1 MRLTLLLVALFGLCI
16 CLSLAEESTIEDEA
30 SKFLDARNAIQGKG
44 KNKSKPAAG
53 GSKSTTATSKAT
65 VKATT
70 NANKATKSASQVT
83 THNKA
88 TGVSTSRTTSLVAT
102 TSSSSTSRSSSI
114 SSSNSVASTS
124 SSLPSS
130 SLAASTSTASTSN
143 AISTSSVSNLAS
155 ASVSSAPSITSASTT
170 SAQYCTPTISKK
182 NLLKTTI
189 CMCPDG
195 IKASASKTPN
205 PPCPYTTVPPPSAM
219 LPMQNADEHS
229 GGSFWSKAWEVAKPH
244 AGEVAGQ
251 AGQFAVDHY
260 GQPIKDKFNHL
271 IPVKGQDVSAADLA
285 QVDPVQLQQAE
296 QSQAA
301 QGGAE
306 VDPSTYE
313 GEQSGVGDGQAGVVQ
328 GGGSASSGSGVGGSV
343 NGVDGTAAQ
352 GNSQHAG
359 QVGQQIGSPSTN
371 AGQTGQVGSGGQ
383 QNGGASQQ
391 SGSTVENDAN
401 DSPNGVSGQ
410 GNPGSA
416 AGNPTG
422 NNGNQGEQNAAAQSG
437 GAQGGASQQ
446 DTTQNA
452 GLESDSVPNA
462 AASSQPGSHVRS
474 KRVASSNLA
483 SPGLNWNGTS
493 ANGSSIL
500 PSGSAPSAPLGT
512 GTTSG
517 AGGDDGPACPVHGD
531 VSPDEMQ
538 GDDDPDSA
546 LPVGVPVECKHKRD
560 ILRLRTVSNCSPT
573 VTSSGSTFTSTSV
586 CDEDVVTARDE
597 ICDPAASTVASG
609 GPFATGG
616 VVGSA
621 GGSAFFP
628 NGTATSDPIVKTAN
642 AGEATNLGARN
653 PKPRDGG
660 PFVVDK
666 SYAGSGSNSSV
677 RSQMAGS
684 AYSGTST
691 GSTLPTISIDGPAC
705 SARLS
710 SNITVSY
717 SSNSAGVSPSTAS
730 VTGVITSSVPPL
742 RQGPIGPVSAR
753 DEPESESQSRI
764 RLMVSHGTS
773 PASSPH
779 VSITRTEL
787 HSLRL
792 GSTVLGQRWAHEFAD
807 VPATTQAAGAEE
819 TESAGSGKHTTDP
832 EDADGQNEGIE
843 EEALEGEDF
852 DLERSFELSNVHFGN
867 STHSI
872 QASTSSSIEIHQ
884 YEKRRNSSAEIY
896 AIPGSNATTP
906 SSSNANRTVSATTNS
921 STNRQTSELYNPPLT
936 SNAPLTSPTATLP
949 SSTLSIPVSTITVT
963 ADPWVW
969 TTTLGQN
976 GHDETNGT
984 VIACEATAGMNIPIT
999 DAPRCVTTADAQ
1011 WAILSTPSPTPYVYV
1026 KAPVDSSAYVGNLT
1040 ATALSSALYSALSV
1054 ACPEEECQ
1062 PNATIPGIVY
1072 PGSHDDLKEGEL
1084 VITIHDGHLYT
1095 KGEGVRDLTF
1105 KLTAMLANASSTEM
1119 CFNGTVTAGSPIN
1132 NLPAVAPGF
1141 VIPYV
1146 PLAEEE
1152 ILLCNMAGLMLIE
1165 YYSGNRTD
1173 GPDTRLFLSFSFQD
1187 HEGGSDMTAE
1197 ICEKVML
1204 GMDIAG
1210 TMLACIPIIG
1220 PIISAVMKASK
1231 AACRMAEKVEETAD
1245 QIDAAIAAGTEVVD
1259 NLLSL
1264 KSDLPLSVP
1273 AD

>member
-1 MRLTLLLVALFGLCI
+1 MRVNFLLVAVFGLCI
-16 CLSLAEESTIEDEA
+16 CLSLAQETMVEDGYSEP
-30 SKFLDARNAIQGKG
+30 LNARNAILGKG
-44 KNKSKPAAG
+44 KNKSKPTAG
-53 GSKSTTATSKAT
+53 GSKSTKATSKAT

-70 NANKATKSASQVT
+70 NANKATKSTSQVT
-83 THNKA
+83 TQNKA
-88 TGVSTSRTTSLVAT
+88 ASVATSRTTSLVAT
-102 TSSSSTSRSSSI
+102 TSSSNTSRSSSI
-114 SSSNSVASTS
+114 SSSNSVTSISSS

-130 SLAASTSTASTSN
+130 SLAVSASTSSASN
-143 AISTSSVSNLAS
+143 AISTSSVSNPAS
-155 ASVSSAPSITSASTT
+155 GSVSPTSSITSASTT
-170 SAQYCTPTISKK
+170 NTQYCTPTISKK

-189 CMCPDG
+189 CMCPNG

-205 PPCPYTTVPPPSAM
+205 PPCPYTIVPTPSAM
-219 LPMQNADEHS
+219 LPMQNADENS
-229 GGSFWSKAWEVAKPH
+229 GGSVWSKAWEVAKPH
-244 AGEVAGQ
+244 AGQVAGQ

-285 QVDPVQLQQAE
+285 QVDPIQLQQAE

-301 QGGAE
+301 QGAVE

-313 GEQSGVGDGQAGVVQ
+313 GEQAGVGDGQAGAVQ
-328 GGGSASSGSGVGGSV
+328 GGGSASSGSEVGGDG
-343 NGVDGTAAQ
+343 NGVDGTTAQ
-352 GNSQHAG
+352 GNSQDAG
-359 QVGQQIGSPSTN
+359 QVGQQNGSPSSN
-371 AGQTGQVGSGGQ
+371 AGQNGQMGGGGQ
-383 QNGGASQQ
+383 QNVGASQQ
-391 SGSTVENDAN
+391 SGGTMENDAN
-401 DSPNGVSGQ
+401 DSLNGVSGQ
-410 GNPGSA
+410 GNSGNA
-416 AGNPTG
+416 AGTQADNT
-422 NNGNQGEQNAAAQSG
+422 GNQGKQNAAAQSS

-446 DTTQNA
+446 NTTQNT
-452 GLESDSVPNA
+452 GFESDNIPNTA
-462 AASSQPGSHVRS
+462 PSSQPGAHVRS
-474 KRVASSNLA
+474 KRVASTNPA

-493 ANGSSIL
+493 ASGGGAL
-500 PSGSAPSAPLGT
+500 PSESAPSAPLGT

-517 AGGDDGPACPVHGD
+517 ANGDDVPACPVHGD
-531 VSPDEMQ
+531 VSPDEQQ

-546 LPVGVPVECKHKRD
+546 LPVGAPVECKQKRD

-573 VTSSGSTFTSTSV
+573 VISSGSTFTSTIV

-597 ICDPAASTVASG
+597 ICDPAGSTAASG
-609 GPFATGG
+609 GSFATGG
-616 VVGSA
+616 AVGSA

-628 NGTATSDPIVKTAN
+628 NGTSTSDPVLKSAN
-642 AGEATNLGARN
+642 AGAATNLGARN

-660 PFVVDK
+660 PFIVDK

-677 RSQMAGS
+677 RSQMAGTAS
-684 AYSGTST
+684 FGNGT
-691 GSTLPTISIDGPAC
+691 GSALPTISIDGLAC

-717 SSNSAGVSPSTAS
+717 SSNSAGTSSSTAS
-730 VTGVITSSVPPL
+730 LTGVITSSVTPL
-742 RQGPIGPVSAR
+742 RKGPIGQISAR

-779 VSITRTEL
+779 VSITKTEI
-787 HSLRL
+787 HSLHL
-792 GSTVLGQRWAHEFAD
+792 VSAVLGQRWAHEFAD
-807 VPATTQAAGAEE
+807 VPTATQAAGAEE
-819 TESAGSGKHTTDP
+819 TGSAGSAQAATDSVDP
-832 EDADGQNEGIE
+832 NESNQGIE
-843 EEALEGEDF
+843 EETLERGDV
-852 DLERSFELSNVHFGN
+852 DLETVL
-867 STHSI
+867 
-872 QASTSSSIEIHQ
+872 
-884 YEKRRNSSAEIY
+884 
-896 AIPGSNATTP
+896 ATTD
-906 SSSNANRTVSATTNS
+906 S

-936 SNAPLTSPTATLP
+936 SNAPITSPTATLP
-949 SSTLSIPVSTITVT
+949 SSTSSIQVSTVTVN

-976 GHDETNGT
+976 GDDKTNGT

-1072 PGSHDDLKEGEL
+1072 PGSHDNMKEGEL

-1095 KGEGVRDLTF
+1095 KDEGVRDLTF
-1105 KLTAMLANASSTEM
+1105 KLAAMLANASSTEM
-1119 CFNGTVTAGSPIN
+1119 CFEYSKAIGTRDPDAAPLVPPPIVH
-1132 NLPAVAPGF
+1132 P
-1141 VIPYV
+1141 IKT
-1146 PLAEEE
+1146 EEVV
-1152 ILLCNMAGLMLIE
+1152 LCNMAGLMLIE

-1210 TMLACIPIIG
+1210 TVLACIPIIG
-1220 PIISAVMKASK
+1220 PIINSVMKASK
-1231 AACRMAEKVEETAD
+1231 AACRMAEKVEETAGK
-1245 QIDAAIAAGTEVVD
+1245 IDAAIAAGTEVVD

-1264 KSDLPLSVP
+1264 KSDLPLSIP

>member
-16 CLSLAEESTIEDEA
+16 CLSLAQETMVEDET
-30 SKFLDARNAIQGKG
+30 SQPLDARNAIFGKSN
-44 KNKSKPAAG
+44 KKSKPAAG
-53 GSKSTTATSKAT
+53 GSKSTRATSKAT

-83 THNKA
+83 TKNKA
-88 TGVSTSRTTSLVAT
+88 AGVATSRTTSLVAT

-114 SSSNSVASTS
+114 SSSNSVASSSSSS

-130 SLAASTSTASTSN
+130 SLAASTSTSSTSN
-143 AISTSSVSNLAS
+143 AISTSSVSNPAS
-155 ASVSSAPSITSASTT
+155 ASVSPTSSITSASTT
-170 SAQYCTPTISKK
+170 NIQYCTPTISKK

-195 IKASASKTPN
+195 IKASASKTPS

-219 LPMQNADEHS
+219 LPMQNADENS

-244 AGEVAGQ
+244 AGQVAGQ

-285 QVDPVQLQQAE
+285 QVDPVQSQQAE

-301 QGGAE
+301 QGAAE
-306 VDPSTYE
+306 VDSSTYE
-313 GEQSGVGDGQAGVVQ
+313 GEQSGVDEGEAGAVQ
-328 GGGSASSGSGVGGSV
+328 GEGGASSGSEVGGNG
-343 NGVDGTAAQ
+343 NGVDGTTDQ
-352 GNSQHAG
+352 GNSQDSG
-359 QVGQQIGSPSTN
+359 QVEQQNGTPSGN
-371 AGQTGQVGSGGQ
+371 AGQNGQMGGGGQ
-383 QNGGASQQ
+383 QNGGTSQQ
-391 SGSTVENDAN
+391 SGSTADNNVN
-401 DSPNGVSGQ
+401 DSLDSVSGQ
-410 GNPGSA
+410 ADPGNA
-416 AGNPTG
+416 AGNPAGNTG
-422 NNGNQGEQNAAAQSG
+422 DQGRQNAAAQSG
-437 GAQGGASQQ
+437 GAQSGAFQQ
-446 DTTQNA
+446 DATQNA
-452 GLESDSVPNA
+452 ATSN
-462 AASSQPGSHVRS
+462 QPRPHVRS
-474 KRVASSNLA
+474 KRVASRNLA
-483 SPGLNWNGTS
+483 SAGLNWNGTS
-493 ANGSSIL
+493 ASSGGAL
-500 PSGSAPSAPLGT
+500 PSGSAPSVPLGN

-517 AGGDDGPACPVHGD
+517 TDGNDGPACPVHGD

-546 LPVGVPVECKHKRD
+546 LPVGAPVECKQKRD

-573 VTSSGSTFTSTSV
+573 VVSSGSTLTSTIM
-586 CDEDVVTARDE
+586 CNEDVVTARDE
-597 ICDPAASTVASG
+597 ICDPAGSAAASG
-609 GPFATGG
+609 GSFAPEGA
-616 VVGSA
+616 VGSA
-621 GGSAFFP
+621 GGTAFFP
-628 NGTATSDPIVKTAN
+628 NGTATLDPVVKTAN
-642 AGEATNLGARN
+642 AGSTTSLGARN

-660 PFVVDK
+660 PFIVDK
-666 SYAGSGSNSSV
+666 SFAGSGSNSSV
-677 RSQMAGS
+677 RSQMAGTAS
-684 AYSGTST
+684 LGTGT
-691 GSTLPTISIDGPAC
+691 GSALPTISIDGPAC
-705 SARLS
+705 STRLS

-717 SSNSAGVSPSTAS
+717 SAGTISSTAS
-730 VTGVITSSVPPL
+730 VTGVISSSVAPMSNGQL
-742 RQGPIGPVSAR
+742 WAR

-773 PASSPH
+773 PAFSLH
-779 VSITRTEL
+779 VSITKTEI
-787 HSLRL
+787 HSLHL
-792 GSTVLGQRWAHEFAD
+792 GSAVLGQRWAHEFAD
-807 VPATTQAAGAEE
+807 VPATTQTAGAEE
-819 TESAGSGKHTTDP
+819 TESAGSVKDATDP
-832 EDADGQNEGIE
+832 EDEDRDDQSIE
-843 EEALEGEDF
+843 EASLEGEDL
-852 DLERSFELSNVHFGN
+852 DLERSFELSNVHYGN
-867 STHSI
+867 STHSL
-872 QASTSSSIEIHQ
+872 QASSSSDVEIHQ
-884 YEKRRNSSAEIY
+884 YEKRRNSSVEIN
-896 AIPGSNATTP
+896 AIPGSNATAP
-906 SSSNANRTVSATTNS
+906 SILNVNRTVLATADS
-921 STNRQTSELYNPPLT
+921 STNSQTSELYNPPLT
-936 SNAPLTSPTATLP
+936 SNTPLTSPTATLP
-949 SSTLSIPVSTITVT
+949 SSTSSIQVSTVTVT

-976 GHDETNGT
+976 GDDETNGT

-999 DAPRCVTTADAQ
+999 DAPRCITTSDAR

-1054 ACPEEECQ
+1054 ACPGEECQ

-1072 PGSHDDLKEGEL
+1072 PGSHDDMKEGEL

-1095 KGEGVRDLTF
+1095 KNEGVRDLTF
-1105 KLTAMLANASSTEM
+1105 KLAAMLANASSTEM
-1119 CFNGTVTAGSPIN
+1119 CFNGTVTAGSPDN

-1210 TMLACIPIIG
+1210 TVLACIPIIG
-1220 PIISAVMKASK
+1220 PIINSVMKASK
-1231 AACRMAEKVEETAD
+1231 AACRMAEKVEEAAD
-1245 QIDAAIAAGTEVVD
+1245 KIDAAIAAGTEVVD

-1264 KSDLPLSVP
+1264 KSDLPLSIP

>member
-1 MRLTLLLVALFGLCI
+1 MVGD
-16 CLSLAEESTIEDEA
+16 ESSEP
-30 SKFLDARNAIQGKG
+30 LDARDAIAGKS
-44 KNKSKPAAG
+44 NSNPKPTAG
-53 GSKSTTATSKAT
+53 DSKSSKAAFKYQSKLLNQLQQQRGKHFFISS
-65 VKATT
+65 VLLPSGVYQHSFDLKRSSTT
-70 NANKATKSASQVT
+70 N
-83 THNKA
+83 
-88 TGVSTSRTTSLVAT
+88 
-102 TSSSSTSRSSSI
+102 
-114 SSSNSVASTS
+114 
-124 SSLPSS
+124 
-130 SLAASTSTASTSN
+130 
-143 AISTSSVSNLAS
+143 
-155 ASVSSAPSITSASTT
+155 
-170 SAQYCTPTISKK
+170 AQYCTPTISKK

-205 PPCPYTTVPPPSAM
+205 PQCPYTSTPPLSAM
-219 LPMQNADEHS
+219 LPMQNADGNSEGGS
-229 GGSFWSKAWEVAKPH
+229 GSFWSKAWEVAKPH
-244 AGEVAGQ
+244 AGQVAGK
-251 AGQFAVDHY
+251 AGQFALDRY

-285 QVDPVQLQQAE
+285 QVDPVQMEQAE

-301 QGGAE
+301 QAAAE

-313 GEQSGVGDGQAGVVQ
+313 NEQSEVGDGQAGAVQ
-328 GGGSASSGSGVGGSV
+328 GGGSASSGSGGGGNG

-352 GNSQHAG
+352 WNSQDAG
-359 QVGQQIGSPSTN
+359 QVGQQNGSPSSN
-371 AGQTGQVGSGGQ
+371 EGQNGQMGSGGQ

-391 SGSTVENDAN
+391 SGSTVDNDAN
-401 DSPNGVSGQ
+401 DSLNGASGQ
-410 GNPGSA
+410 GNPGNA
-416 AGNPTG
+416 AGNQAG
-422 NNGNQGEQNAAAQSG
+422 NTGNQGKQNAAAPSG
-437 GAQGGASQQ
+437 GAQGSASQQ
-446 DTTQNA
+446 NTAQNT
-452 GLESDSVPNA
+452 GFESGSVPNA
-462 AASSQPGSHVRS
+462 ATPNQPGSHVRS

-483 SPGLNWNGTS
+483 SSDLNWNGTS
-493 ANGSSIL
+493 GNSGSIL
-500 PSGSAPSAPLGT
+500 PSGSAPSVPLGT

-517 AGGDDGPACPVHGD
+517 AGGDDGLACPVHGD

-546 LPVGVPVECKHKRD
+546 LPVGAPVECKQKRD
-560 ILRLRTVSNCSPT
+560 ILRLRTVKNCSPT
-573 VTSSGSTFTSTSV
+573 VISSGSTFTSTIV
-586 CDEDVVTARDE
+586 CDEDIVTARDE
-597 ICDPAASTVASG
+597 ICDSGSSTAASGAS
-609 GPFATGG
+609 FATGG
-616 VVGSA
+616 AAGSA

-642 AGEATNLGARN
+642 AGVATSLGARN
-653 PKPRDGG
+653 PKPRDGR

-677 RSQMAGS
+677 RSQMAGT
-684 AYSGTST
+684 AYSGIGK
-691 GSTLPTISIDGPAC
+691 GSALPMISIDGPAC

-717 SSNSAGVSPSTAS
+717 SSNSAGTSSSTDS
-730 VTGVITSSVPPL
+730 VTGVISSSVASVSSGPL
-742 RQGPIGPVSAR
+742 WVR
-753 DEPESESQSRI
+753 DEPASESKSLI
-764 RLMVSHGTS
+764 RLLVSHGAS

-787 HSLRL
+787 RSLHL
-792 GSTVLGQRWAHEFAD
+792 GSAVLGQRWAHEFAD
-807 VPATTQAAGAEE
+807 VPATTQAAGAEV

-832 EDADGQNEGIE
+832 ENADGQNEGIE

-852 DLERSFELSNVHFGN
+852 DLEYLPDDLLNFQMRIMATQLILSKLLAPA
-867 STHSI
+867 TSI
-872 QASTSSSIEIHQ
+872 CI
-884 YEKRRNSSAEIY
+884 R
-896 AIPGSNATTP
+896 SNATTP
-906 SSSNANRTVSATTNS
+906 SSSNANRTVLATIDS

-936 SNAPLTSPTATLP
+936 RNAPLTSPTATLP
-949 SSTLSIPVSTITVT
+949 SSTPSIPVSRVTVT

-976 GHDETNGT
+976 GDDETNGT

-999 DAPRCVTTADAQ
+999 DAPRCVTTDDAR
-1011 WAILSTPSPTPYVYV
+1011 WAILSTPPPTPYVYV

-1040 ATALSSALYSALSV
+1040 ATALSSALYSALSA
-1054 ACPEEECQ
+1054 ACPGEE
-1062 PNATIPGIVY
+1062 
-1072 PGSHDDLKEGEL
+1072 S
-1084 VITIHDGHLYT
+1084 
-1095 KGEGVRDLTF
+1095 
-1105 KLTAMLANASSTEM
+1105 AMLANASSTEM
-1119 CFNGTVTAGSPIN
+1119 CFNGTVTAGSKDN
-1132 NLPAVAPGF
+1132 VLPAVAPGV

-1210 TMLACIPIIG
+1210 TVLACIPIIG

-1245 QIDAAIAAGTEVVD
+1245 KIDAAIAAGTEVVD